1 MKKRKKDSDFKKNV
15 VFNIQSIIMS
25 VLMAI
30 TLVTIVTMG
39 FLLYQRFKLAIDKM
53 AVSNTEATVESTV
66 DRVNSDLLDIRQIFN
81 AANYNIV
88 QEFDIS
94 SEKFAEQFSLLYE
107 VNSDK
112 IESLAL
118 YGNEGRLIASEPV
131 AVEKENIDVT
141 GQDWYKNAES
151 AIENVHFSVPHI
163 QNLYEDGLYRYHW
176 VVSLSR
182 YVDINDGEIPGSGV
196 LLVDMK
202 YSVIEDVLKQ
212 INDSSEGIYY
222 YMISRDGQMIYH
234 PRKTEMAR
242 GLFEENSLKASGY
255 EEGTYEITTDGHKE
269 SVVVGNIA
277 YTGWKLIGVV
287 PESVQTA
294 RINNFRYYIF
304 TTIMVLMMM
313 LLEGNRLIS
322 RKISKPIRKLDE
334 SVKTYEAGGKPD
346 IYIGGSSEIRHL
358 GYSVQRSYER
368 IETLMEEIIRQQ
380 NERRKSELDALQSQI
395 NPHFL
400 YNTLE
405 SITWM
410 IEAQKNEEA
419 VIMISEL
426 AKLLRVSLSRGKTII
441 PVKDELLQ
449 HSRSYMNIQ
458 LVRYKE
464 RFQMEFQTDKEIEDY
479 CIVKLVIQPILEN
492 AIYYGVGNMDE
503 DDEGKITVRGE
514 KKEDDIYIIIEDNGM
529 GMRKEVLENILK
541 DNNKVPKH
549 GSGVGVINVHSRI
562 QLMFGEQYGLEIYS
576 EPDEGTRVVIH
587 IPAIPYTKENAEQ
600 LEMQKYIQGRDVDE
614 KE

>member
-1 MKKRKKDSDFKKNV
+1 MKGTGKSVKKGKRDSDLKENV

-30 TLVTIVTMG
+30 TLVTIVIMG

-66 DRVNSDLLDIRQIFN
+66 DRVNSD
-81 AANYNIV
+81 
-88 QEFDIS
+88 
-94 SEKFAEQFSLLYE
+94 
-107 VNSDK
+107 K

-131 AVEKENIDVT
+131 AVEKENIDVK

-151 AIENVHFSVPHI
+151 AIENVHFSIPHI

-182 YVDINDGEIPGSGV
+182 YVDINDGDIPGSGV

-334 SVKTYEAGGKPD
+334 SVKTYEAGGKTD

-441 PVKDELLQ
+441 PVKDELQ

-514 KKEDDIYIIIEDNGM
+514 KKEDDIYIVIEDNGM

>member
-1 MKKRKKDSDFKKNV
+1 MKKRKKDSDLKENV

-66 DRVNSDLLDIRQIFN
+66 DRVNSDLLDIRQIFD

-131 AVEKENIDVT
+131 AVEKENIDVK

-151 AIENVHFSVPHI
+151 AIENVHFSIPHI

-334 SVKTYEAGGKPD
+334 SVKTYEAGGKTD

-400 YNTLE
+400 YNTL
-405 SITWM
+405 SMMNWM
-410 IEAQKNEEA
+410 AIRSNQMEISKVTLALSTFYRTALSKGEDVVTVENCIQNMQAYLEIQLTMHDNNFSVDWDIDPTIKNEK
-419 VIMISEL
+419 MP
-426 AKLLRVSLSRGKTII
+426 KLLLQ
-441 PVKDELLQ
+441 PV
-449 HSRSYMNIQ
+449 
-458 LVRYKE
+458 V
-464 RFQMEFQTDKEIEDY
+464 
-479 CIVKLVIQPILEN
+479 EN
-492 AIYYGVGNMDE
+492 AIEHGIDEKEDGDKKLFLSFRGNG
-503 DDEGKITVRGE
+503 DDVEITVR
-514 KKEDDIYIIIEDNGM
+514 DNGM
-529 GMRKEVLENILK
+529 GMPQEKAETLVTYQAK
-541 DNNKVPKH
+541 
-549 GSGVGVINVHSRI
+549 G
-562 QLMFGEQYGLEIYS
+562 YGLKNVNDRIRLLYGEKYGIRIFS
-576 EPDEGTRVVIH
+576 APDEGTTVVMRF
-587 IPAIPYTKENAEQ
+587 PKE
-600 LEMQKYIQGRDVDE
+600 GRKNE
-614 KE
+614 A